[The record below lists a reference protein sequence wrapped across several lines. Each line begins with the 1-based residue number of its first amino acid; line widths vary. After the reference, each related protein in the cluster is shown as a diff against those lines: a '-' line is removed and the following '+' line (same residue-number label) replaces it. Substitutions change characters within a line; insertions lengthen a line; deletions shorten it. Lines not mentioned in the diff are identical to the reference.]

1 MSFDPAVIAQARI
14 EIANAPHGMKTE
26 TAGKWAKILNTTMQT
41 LYRNINPDVNSKRT
55 RKGQPQK
62 PEYQKWARIVYQIK
76 KCPPEE
82 AGEISTEDA
91 VLIAVKSG
99 LIPEAAIDVPIGTYN
114 RIARENGWS
123 KKEVRANRFQ
133 AERPNQAHH
142 FDASTSKFFYIAKR
156 FCDGDYL
163 LKLHRPAKHY
173 KNKPVPVDALR
184 PWIYGLTDDYSG
196 RLICR
201 YVAAQGENSVD
212 SMSFLSWAWS
222 IIGLPEQLLADQ
234 GMLKKALPS
243 RDLIERL
250 GIELPEMMPYQKR
263 GHGKI
268 ERPWRTAWQKFE
280 KPFWAVADQ
289 EKFEITLSELNKQ
302 LLHFIEDKYN
312 KLPHRFE
319 RHITRMQAWS
329 KINLHGGIVTMP
341 ENALATVARRCKRKV
356 SVEGKLEY
364 NGKSYEVKGLH
375 SAWVWVFE
383 GVFEDRLIVQDC
395 KTGMKYEVRDFEPLN
410 LGEYKSHKQTP
421 HQELVKE
428 SANLNISK
436 DAMLYADKAPRDEK
450 IVAMPIRTKEDREIA
465 DPFDVTTYASIDEA
479 MGEFMKIVLS
489 LDPENKEVVKR
500 LILQNGLKK
509 QYVMDLALEIRA
521 IKETKNAAVAGG

>member
-1 MSFDPAVIAQARI
+1 MSFDPAIIAQARI
-14 EIANAPHGMKTE
+14 EIDNAPHGMKSE
-26 TAGKWAKILNTTMQT
+26 IADRWASLLKTTRQT
-41 LYRNINPDVNSKRT
+41 LYRYINADNKRT
-55 RKGQPQK
+55 RKGEPRK
-62 PEYQKWARIVYQIK
+62 PEYHDWARIVFQIK
-76 KCPPEE
+76 KRPPEE

-91 VLIAVKSG
+91 LAIAVKSG
-99 LIPEAAIDVPIGTYN
+99 QLPDIALNVPVGTYN
-114 RIARENGWS
+114 SIARNNGWS

-142 FDASTSKFFYIAKR
+142 FDASTSKFLYIAKR
-156 FCDGDYL
+156 LEDGDYL

-173 KNKPVPVDALR
+173 KNKPIPVDTLR
-184 PWIYGLTDDYSG
+184 PWIYGLVDDYSG

-222 IIGLPEQLLADQ
+222 SIGLPEQLLADQ

-280 KPFWAVADQ
+280 LPFWAAEDQ
-289 EKFEITLSELNKQ
+289 NKFEITLSELNQQ
-302 LLHFIEDKYN
+302 LSNFIEDKYN

-319 RHITRMQAWS
+319 RNITRMQAWS
-329 KINLHGGIVTMP
+329 RIALHGGIVAIP
-341 ENALATVARRCKRKV
+341 ENALATVARRGKRKV
-356 SVEGKLEY
+356 SIEGKLDY

-375 SAWVWVFE
+375 AAWVWVFE
-383 GVFEDRLIVQDC
+383 GVFEDRLVVQDC
-395 KTGMKYEVRDFEPLN
+395 DTGMKYEVKDFEPLN
-410 LGEYKSHKQTP
+410 LGEYKAHKETP

-436 DAMLYADKAPRDEK
+436 DAMLYADKAPQDEK
-450 IVAMPIRTKEDREIA
+450 VVSMPIRTKEEREIV

-479 MGEFMKIVLS
+479 MGEFMKVVLS
-489 LDPENKEVVKR
+489 LDEENKEVVRK

-509 QYVMDLALEIRA
+509 QYVMDLALEVRA
-521 IKETKNAAVAGG
+521 IKEAKRAAAVGM